1 MRMHNTCTAG
11 LFLACFAP
19 VCFAACT
26 GDVETGAVG
35 AGNTGNVEGSRDGV
49 SSADN
54 AARPEQDGELV
65 GEGELELSG
74 GVACRAAC
82 WALAGAECAAVGG
95 ACSGAAVITVGGV
108 SIPCSIAV
116 ITACAAA
123 GGGAS
128 VCSDWCTARY
138 GQ

>member
-1 MRMHNTCTAG
+1 MRMHNVCTAV
-11 LFLACFAP
+11 LLLACIAP

-26 GDVETGAVG
+26 GDVETGSS
-35 AGNTGNVEGSRDGV
+35 GNIDGSRDGPI
-49 SSADN
+49 SADN
-54 AARPEQDGELV
+54 AARLEQGAEPV
-65 GEGELELSG
+65 GEAELELSG

-82 WALAGAECAAVGG
+82 WTLAGAECAAVGA